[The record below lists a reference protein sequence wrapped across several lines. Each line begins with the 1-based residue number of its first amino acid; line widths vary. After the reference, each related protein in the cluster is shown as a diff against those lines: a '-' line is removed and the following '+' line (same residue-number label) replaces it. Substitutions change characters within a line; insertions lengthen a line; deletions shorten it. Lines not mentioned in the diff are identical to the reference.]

1 MVRKWRDGLL
11 ITFTQSRGEGGGR
24 GGAARARPLLTE
36 NSRGNSL
43 FAGDESHPASTR
55 ETIRG
60 HFFERRRYL
69 VEEFNRA
76 TGRMNG
82 NT

>member
-1 MVRKWRDGLL
+1 MARRSLNYVYPEP
-11 ITFTQSRGEGGGR
+11 RGGGGGR